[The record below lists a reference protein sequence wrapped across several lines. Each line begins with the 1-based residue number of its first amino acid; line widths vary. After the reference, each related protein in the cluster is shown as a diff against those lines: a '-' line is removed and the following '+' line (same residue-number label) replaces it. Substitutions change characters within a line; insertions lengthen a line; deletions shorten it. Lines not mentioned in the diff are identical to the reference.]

1 MIWIQVCIRSK
12 IQFFK
17 ILIFEFFSGLNF
29 EVSDAKCVQI
39 RTQSGQK
46 KSSDDSCR
54 LISSDEKFKFFSN
67 KRLHGDKAELLI
79 SKQFGPKY
87 CGMKFVVF
95 RGEMAFSYQYPM
107 CYPKNNVN
115 ETKWCLWKIN
125 QNNFGILPIWRL
137 VWWRLWRPRT
147 NSFGMAFCVL
157 YLITSHSTFW
167 VIQLNFLWGTGFL
180 HEQFFLKH
188 SF

>member
-17 ILIFEFFSGLNF
+17 ILIFEFLSGLNF

-115 ETKWCLWKIN
+115 ETKWCL
-125 QNNFGILPIWRL
+125 
-137 VWWRLWRPRT
+137 
-147 NSFGMAFCVL
+147 
-157 YLITSHSTFW
+157 
-167 VIQLNFLWGTGFL
+167 
-180 HEQFFLKH
+180 
-188 SF
+188 

>member
-1 MIWIQVCIRSK
+1 MCIQNTV
-12 IQFFK
+12 FK
-17 ILIFEFFSGLNF
+17 IDLSTFDFFLSGLNF

-39 RTQSGQK
+39 RQSGQK

-115 ETKWCLWKIN
+115 ETKWCL
-125 QNNFGILPIWRL
+125 
-137 VWWRLWRPRT
+137 
-147 NSFGMAFCVL
+147 
-157 YLITSHSTFW
+157 
-167 VIQLNFLWGTGFL
+167 
-180 HEQFFLKH
+180 
-188 SF
+188 